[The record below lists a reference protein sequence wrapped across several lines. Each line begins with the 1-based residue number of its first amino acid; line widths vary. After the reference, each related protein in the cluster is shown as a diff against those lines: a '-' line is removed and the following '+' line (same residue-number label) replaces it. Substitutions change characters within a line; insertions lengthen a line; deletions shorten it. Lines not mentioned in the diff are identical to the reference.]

1 MKKPRLPG
9 STGASRAA
17 KCDGNER
24 LRKRIVAHS
33 ALADPNASHLEV
45 AASVTLKRVKLPSG
59 VQWLNAEQA
68 HFAVA
73 FLAAKQRFDLEIV
86 FGFFCQR
93 PGPPAACKSG

>member
-1 MKKPRLPG
+1 MAALAQASATDAQTNRAAPMKKPRLPG

-68 HFAVA
+68 HFRNA
-73 FLAAKQRFDLEIV
+73 I
-86 FGFFCQR
+86 GT
-93 PGPPAACKSG
+93 